1 MMTGV
6 EFRSMRESRGLTID
20 AIAAATR
27 ITPRM
32 IEAVERNDL
41 HSLPPRPYARG
52 FVAAYG
58 RELGL
63 DPNEAVTG
71 YFAQFPPPPAAVP
84 PETPASLETDE
95 LSGRRRLFGA
105 IGVTLVAVALTVTLI
120 NQSRSGPPLETGA
133 RGTSGAAAI
142 PAATDAVD
150 AAAPIGGPATA
161 PLLPSPGALVIV
173 LTFDNRSWV
182 AASADGSRVLYRMV
196 QAGTTE
202 TLRAQREIT
211 MRLGN
216 AGAVKASVNG
226 RPPAALGRS
235 GEVRTVVVTPEK
247 IASLE

>member
-1 MMTGV
+1 MITGV
-6 EFRSMRESRGLTID
+6 EFRSMRESRGLTIG

-27 ITPRM
+27 IAPRM

-41 HSLPPRPYARG
+41 DSLPARPYARG

-63 DPNEAVTG
+63 DPNEAVTC
-71 YFAQFPPPPAAVP
+71 YFAQFQPPAAVAP
-84 PETPASLETDE
+84 VTVASAETDE
-95 LSGRRRLFGA
+95 LSGRRRLFAA
-105 IGVTLVAVALTVTLI
+105 IGATLVAVALTVALI
-120 NQSRSGPPLETGA
+120 TQWRSGRPLETGA

-142 PAATDAVD
+142 PAATDAPD
-150 AAAPIGGPATA
+150 AAAPSAAPATA
-161 PLLPSPGALVIV
+161 SLPLPGALVIV
-173 LTFDNRSWV
+173 LTFDARSWV

-196 QAGTTE
+196 EGGTTE
-202 TLRAQREIT
+202 TLRAQRQIT

-226 RPPAALGRS
+226 RPAAVLGRP

-247 IASLE
+247 IASLD